1 MKKNKRDQIKL
12 ICDVG
17 ELCGPFCDSTSLEEF
32 LQKIVEMIAHH
43 MKSDVCSVYLF
54 YDDTQEL
61 ILKATKGLNQDF
73 IGNVKLKLNEG
84 LTGLALKE
92 LRPICERN
100 ASQNSNFRYFPGLGE
115 ERYESFLVVPIVRG
129 KNRIGAIVIQNTIKD
144 YFSDEDIKAL
154 QAITSQLANTI
165 EMTRF
170 IMSLEETHESR
181 KAVSKK
187 KDLKFVKGKVGSSGL
202 AFSEVMVISDEI
214 NLRSYCQKHSGAYVL
229 EDFIKAVRATEKQL
243 NNIQKKVEEKLSDVA
258 SLIFTAQILM
268 LKDKNFI
275 DLITLKIKNGIDPIE
290 SIISVVESY
299 VKKFESI
306 PNPYLQER
314 SQDVRDIGKR
324 LLGNLIGKD
333 QNVLNYEGRI
343 VIAEELFAS
352 DILKLFSQKV
362 KGVILL
368 SGGVTSHLSILS
380 QSLKIPLIIA
390 DEPALLSLPQG
401 IKILM
406 DAEQGNIY
414 VRPSKE
420 IIATFKNKEDTTLK
434 STKLKK
440 NVSSETYT
448 CDGSR
453 VVLMANINLLGD
465 LKSAHDFKAEGIG
478 LYRTEFPFIVR
489 NDFPSE
495 EEQYIIY
502 KKLVAGMLG
511 KEITFRT
518 LDIGGDKVLSYF
530 QLHSKEAN
538 PFLGMRSIRFSL
550 RHKDI
555 FSQQIRAILRAGANS
570 KIRIMFPMIAS
581 LDEFLEAKKIVSDC
595 IKFLK
600 KEKIPCNEKLQIGLM
615 IELPSVLEILDDLA
629 CHADFFSIG
638 TNDFIQ
644 YMLAV
649 DRTNEKVAELY
660 LPHHPSILRALNKVV
675 KSAKKFNKEVSICG
689 DMVHNEKYLNFLLG
703 IGIRTMSLNPDYIP
717 RIQNI
722 IMNLNL
728 EEAQNFANSVLKE
741 NRLKG
746 IERLMLSFNNDSK

>member
-17 ELCGPFCDSTSLEEF
+17 ELCEPFYDSTSLEEF

-73 IGNVKLKLNEG
+73 IGNVRLKLSEG
-84 LTGLALKE
+84 LTGLALEE
-92 LRPICERN
+92 LCPICERN

-115 ERYESFLVVPIVRG
+115 ECYESFLAAPIVRG

-144 YFSDEDIKAL
+144 YFSAEDIKAL

-165 EMTRF
+165 ETTRL
-170 IMSLEETHESR
+170 ILSLEEKHESR
-181 KAVSKK
+181 KLVSKEK
-187 KDLKFVKGKVGSSGL
+187 SLKFVKGKVGSSGF
-202 AFSEVMVISDEI
+202 AFSEAMVISDEI
-214 NLRSYCQKHSGAYVL
+214 NLRSYCQKHLGVYVL
-229 EDFIKAVRATEKQL
+229 EDFIQAVETTEKQL
-243 NNIQKKVEEKLSDVA
+243 NHIQKKVEEKLSDVA

-275 DLITLKIKNGIDPIE
+275 DSIILKIKSGIDPTE
-290 SIISVVESY
+290 SIIRVVESY
-299 VKKFESI
+299 VKKFKSM
-306 PNPYLQER
+306 PNSYLQER

-333 QNVLNYEGRI
+333 QNALDYEERI

-368 SGGVTSHLSILS
+368 SGGVTSHFSILA
-380 QSLKIPLIIA
+380 QSLQIPLIIA
-390 DEPALLSLPQG
+390 DEPTLLSLPQG
-401 IKILM
+401 INILM
-406 DAEQGNIY
+406 DAEEGNIY

-420 IIATFKNKEDTTLK
+420 IIDTFKIKEDTALK
-434 STKLKK
+434 STQLKK
-440 NVSSETYT
+440 NVSLKTYT
-448 CDGSR
+448 SDGSR

-465 LKSAHDFKAEGIG
+465 LKAAHDFKAEGIG

-489 NDFPSE
+489 NNFPSE
-495 EEQYIIY
+495 EEQYVIY
-502 KKLVAGMLG
+502 KKLVKGMPG

-555 FSQQIRAILRAGANS
+555 FSQQIRAILRASVNA

-581 LDEFLEAKKIVSDC
+581 LDEFFEARRVVFDC
-595 IKFLK
+595 IKLLR
-600 KEKIPCNEKLQIGLM
+600 KEKIPFNKNLKIGLM
-615 IELPSVLEILDDLA
+615 IELPSVLEIIDVLA
-629 CHADFFSIG
+629 YHADFFSIG

-649 DRTNEKVAELY
+649 DRTNEKVAEFY
-660 LPHHPSILRALNKVV
+660 LPHHPSILRALSKIVN
-675 KSAKKFNKEVSICG
+675 SAQKFNKDVSICG

-703 IGIRTMSLNPDYIP
+703 IGIRTVSLNPDYIP
-717 RIQNI
+717 RIQGA
-722 IMNLNL
+722 IMKLNL
-728 EEAQNFANSVLKE
+728 EEAKSCAKNILKVSSLKE
-741 NRLKG
+741 TTKLIG
-746 IERLMLSFNNDSK
+746 L